1 MQPKKFFFSYFV
13 PRHGLKKVGERKTEK
28 IVFYSKFGRYRRKR
42 ALFSGRG
49 APGGGVISS
58 LVNNSSGCDLLQTI

>member
-1 MQPKKFFFSYFV
+1 MQPKKFFFVFRSQA
-13 PRHGLKKVGERKTEK
+13 RSKKVGERKTEK
-28 IVFYSKFGRYRRKR
+28 IIFYSKFGRYRRKR